1 MLNLSPAEQTC
12 YAQLIHKRQDETLTT
27 AENQE
32 LGQITARVEALN
44 VKRLEL
50 LAELAQWRGVSLPQ
64 LMTELGLT
72 APDPL

>member
-1 MLNLSPAEQTC
+1 MLNLLPVEQTR
-12 YAQLIHKRQDETLTT
+12 YAELIRKRQDETLTP

-32 LGQITARVEALN
+32 LGQITTRVEAMN

-72 APDPL
+72 SPDPL

>member
-1 MLNLSPAEQTC
+1 MLNLSSTEQTR
-12 YAQLIHKRQDETLTT
+12 YTELICKRQDETLTP

-72 APDPL
+72 PPDLL